1 MIDHRTSFADAITS
15 AGLTPP
21 AEIIDDGAL
30 HRFAPNGK
38 KTDLAGWYILH
49 GDGIPAGA
57 FGDWR
62 EGMVQNWRADIGR
75 RLTDAEEKAIR
86 QRASLVRKAREAAER
101 QGHEEAAAKAEALWQ
116 AAKPVTAVSDHPYL
130 ERKRAS
136 VYQNVRIGPDG
147 WLLVP
152 MRDIDG
158 KLWNLERIAPAK
170 PATGTD
176 KKGLF
181 QGKRTGLF
189 FTLGAI
195 KYGNVILLAEGF
207 ATGNSLYQALN
218 YPTVVAFNAGN
229 LAPVAKALRQRY
241 PDHLIVVCADD
252 DYRTKGN
259 PGMKKASEAAFQ
271 TGGVVAVPD
280 FGNDRPEGAT
290 DFNDLHL
297 ATDLATVQAQV
308 ETVIRVARGEGGDTA
323 SVLPTNL
330 LATEPDTGPED
341 TQAAWTV
348 PGDEAP
354 PELCSNDGTL
364 PDPEPAKVT
373 DSEHQEEGAA
383 FPPPIESRPC
393 YAVIDEWREAGKG
406 KAKRKFRPGV
416 YFCDYQAP
424 TEKKDAVVSEV
435 WICSPLHID
444 ATTFDGQANNFGRL
458 LRFLNSIGQWR
469 QWAMPMELL
478 KGSGEELRG
487 ELLAMGVAIDPYRR
501 AHLATYLQARTPRR
515 RMHCAL
521 QTGWASGSFVL
532 PDAVIGPTAAGV
544 IFQSGE
550 RAHDEYTQ
558 AGTLE
563 GWRDTI
569 AAMAVGNP
577 LLMVALSVAF
587 AGPLLAKC
595 HHEGGGIHFVGDSST
610 GKTTLI
616 EAACSVWGGPNFRR
630 SWRATANGM
639 EGAAALFND
648 SLLALDEI
656 SECDPK
662 EIGAIVYALGNGRGK
677 QRASRS
683 GAARS
688 VVRWQCALLSSGERT
703 LATAMEEGG
712 RQAKAGQ
719 SVRLLD
725 VPAARA
731 YGAWDHLHHL
741 ATGAALSDHLKRAA
755 VTHHGH
761 AGRAYLE
768 RLTRDTRDLP
778 GVLETFKDF
787 DQFNVVDGEGQ
798 EKRAAARFALFG
810 LAGELATEYG
820 ITGWESGAAS
830 DAAALAFKLWRTARG
845 KGNDER
851 RQISERVRDF
861 IDRHGDSRFSSA
873 DYSNDQTVVR
883 DRAGWWRDGP
893 TGKRFLFTAGA
904 MKEAVRGY
912 ELKRALD
919 LLQEI
924 GAIPAPGS
932 NGERSTPQRIDGRPV
947 RVYEVDYA
955 QLAGGHHG

>member
-1 MIDHRTSFADAITS
+1 MIDHRTSFADAIIA

-21 AEIIDDGAL
+21 PEIIDDGAL

-86 QRASLVRKAREAAER
+86 QRANLVRKAREAAER
-101 QGHEEAAAKAEALWQ
+101 QGHEEAAAKAEAMWQ
-116 AAKPVTAVSDHPYL
+116 AAKPVTAISDHPYL

-181 QGKRTGLF
+181 QGKRAGLF

-280 FGNDRPEGAT
+280 FGLDRPEGAT

-308 ETVIRVARGEGGDTA
+308 DTVIRVARGDGGD
-323 SVLPTNL
+323 
-330 LATEPDTGPED
+330 EPDTGPED
-341 TQAAWTV
+341 PQAAGTG

-354 PELCSNDGTL
+354 PEQCPNVGTL

-424 TEKKDAVVSEV
+424 TEKKDAVVSEL

-501 AHLATYLQARTPRR
+501 AHLATYLQAKTPRR

-532 PDAVIGPTAAGV
+532 PDTVIGPTAAGV

-550 RAHDEYTQ
+550 RANDEYTQ

-656 SECDPK
+656 SECDPR

-688 VVRWQCALLSSGERT
+688 VVRWQCALLSSGERA

-741 ATGAALSDHLKRAA
+741 TSGAALSDHLKRGA

-768 RLTRDTRDLP
+768 RLTRDKRDLP
-778 GVLETFKDF
+778 DWLEQFKADEL
-787 DQFNVVDGEGQ
+787 FNVVDGEGQ

-810 LAGELATEYG
+810 LAGELASEYG
-820 ITGWESGAAS
+820 ITGWEVGAATG
-830 DAAALAFKLWRTARG
+830 AAALAFNLWHGARG

-861 IDRHGDSRFSSA
+861 LDRHGDGRFSAA
-873 DYSNDQTVVR
+873 DYSTDQTVVR
-883 DRAGWWRDGP
+883 DRAGWWREGP
-893 TGKRFLFTAGA
+893 TGKKWLFTSGA
-904 MKEAVRGY
+904 LKEALRGY

-919 LLQEI
+919 VLQEI

-932 NGERSTPQRIDGRPV
+932 NGERSTPQRIDGRLV

>member
-1 MIDHRTSFADAITS
+1 MIDHRTSFADAIIA

-21 AEIIDDGAL
+21 PEIIDDGAL

-136 VYQNVRIGPDG
+136 VYQNVRLGLDG

-189 FTLGAI
+189 FTLGSI
-195 KYGNVILLAEGF
+195 KYADVILLAEGF
-207 ATGNSLYQALN
+207 ATGNSLYQALG
-218 YPTVVAFNAGN
+218 YPTVVGFNAGN

-241 PDHLIVVCADD
+241 PDHLLVVCADD
-252 DYRTKGN
+252 DYRTNGN

-297 ATDLATVQAQV
+297 ATDLATVQAQIAA
-308 ETVIRVARGEGGDTA
+308 VIRVARGESGD
-323 SVLPTNL
+323 
-330 LATEPDTGPED
+330 EPDTGPED
-341 TQAAWTV
+341 TQAAGTG

-373 DSEHQEEGAA
+373 DSEHQEDVAA
-383 FPPPIESRPC
+383 FPPSIESRPC
-393 YAVIDEWREAGKG
+393 YVVIDEWREAGKG

-424 TEKKDAVVSEV
+424 TEKKDAVVSEL

-458 LRFLNSIGQWR
+458 LRFQNSIGQWR

-501 AHLATYLQARTPRR
+501 AHLATYLQAKTPRR

-532 PDAVIGPTAAGV
+532 PDTVIGPTAAGV

-550 RAHDEYTQ
+550 RANDEYTQ

-741 ATGAALSDHLKRAA
+741 TSGAALSDHLKRGA

-768 RLTRDTRDLP
+768 RLTRDKRDLP
-778 GVLETFKDF
+778 DWLEQFKADEL
-787 DQFNVVDGEGQ
+787 FNVVDGEGQ

-810 LAGELATEYG
+810 LAGELASEYG
-820 ITGWESGAAS
+820 ITGWEVGAATG
-830 DAAALAFKLWRTARG
+830 AAALAFNLWHGARG

-861 IDRHGDSRFSSA
+861 LDRHGDGRFSAA
-873 DYSNDQTVVR
+873 DYSTDQTVVR
-883 DRAGWWRDGP
+883 DRAGWWREGP
-893 TGKRFLFTAGA
+893 TGKKWLFTSGA
-904 MKEAVRGY
+904 LKEALRGY

-919 LLQEI
+919 VLQEI

-932 NGERSTPQRIDGRPV
+932 NGERSTPQRIDGRLV

>member
-1 MIDHRTSFADAITS
+1 MIDHRASFTDAITA

-21 AEIIDDGAL
+21 PEIIDDGEL

-38 KTDLAGWYILH
+38 QTDLAGWYVLH
-49 GDGIPAGA
+49 GDSIPAGA

-62 EGMVQNWRADIGR
+62 EGLVQNWRADIGR
-75 RLTDAEEKAIR
+75 KLTADEEKAIR
-86 QRASLVRKAREAAER
+86 QRANLVRKAREAAER
-101 QGHEEAAAKAEALWQ
+101 QGHDSAAAKAETLWQ
-116 AAKPVTAVSDHPYL
+116 AAKPVTAISEHPYL

-136 VYQNVRIGPDG
+136 VYQNLRIGPEG

-152 MRDIDG
+152 MRDIEG
-158 KLWNLERIAPAK
+158 KLWNLERIAPEK

-195 KYGNVILLAEGF
+195 KYSDVILLAEGF

-229 LAPVAKALRQRY
+229 LAPVAKVLRQRY
-241 PDHLIVVCADD
+241 PDHLLVVCADD

-271 TGGVVAVPD
+271 SGGVVAVPD
-280 FGNDRPEGAT
+280 FGLDRPDGAT

-297 ATDLATVQAQV
+297 ATDLATVQAQIAA
-308 ETVIRVARGEGGDTA
+308 VIRVARGETGD
-323 SVLPTNL
+323 
-330 LATEPDTGPED
+330 EPVTGPED
-341 TQAAWTV
+341 PPAA
-348 PGDEAP
+348 GAEAEAP
-354 PELCSNDGTL
+354 EEQCPHVGTF
-364 PDPEPAKVT
+364 PDPDPGKVS
-373 DSEHQEEGAA
+373 DSEPQEEGAA

-424 TEKKDAVVSEV
+424 TEKKDAVISEL
-435 WICSPLHID
+435 WICTPLHLD
-444 ATTFDGQANNFGRL
+444 ATTFDGQHNNFGRL
-458 LRFLNSIGQWR
+458 LRFQNSIGQWR

-501 AHLATYLQARTPRR
+501 GHLATYLQARTPRR

-521 QTGWASGSFVL
+521 QTGWTSGSFVL
-532 PDAVIGPTAAGV
+532 PDTVIGPTAAGV

-550 RAHDEYTQ
+550 RAHDEYTR
-558 AGTLE
+558 AGDLD
-563 GWRDTI
+563 GWRDNV
-569 AAMAVGNP
+569 AAMAAGNP

-741 ATGAALSDHLKRAA
+741 TTGAALSDHLKRAA

-861 IDRHGDSRFSSA
+861 IDRHSDSRFSSA
-873 DYSNDQTVVR
+873 DYSNEQTVVR

-893 TGKRFLFTAGA
+893 TGKRFLFNAVG
-904 MKEAVRGY
+904 MKEAIRGY
-912 ELKRALD
+912 ELTRALD

-932 NGERSTPQRIDGRPV
+932 NGERSTPQRIDGRLV

-955 QLAGGHHG
+955 QLAGGQHG